1 MSRLIR
7 ASANDRTISDMTDL
21 LAPPEKRKPRAD
33 SRNSLG
39 RFARWWRQNSNAAV
53 NLSALA
59 VIAIFLMSAFA
70 DALSPHDPN
79 AIDLRSR
86 MQPPAW
92 ADSGGEDWGHPLG
105 TDRIGRD
112 ILSRTLHGGRVSL
125 LIGVLASLA
134 GLVVGAALGLISG
147 YARGAFDHLIMY
159 LIDVQLSLPFV
170 LLAIALALIL
180 GSSLIVLIGIAALSA
195 WPFYARVV
203 RGSVLSLRQ
212 REFTIAA
219 QALGASPFHII
230 RKHLLPNVLS
240 PILVIA
246 TLSLARIILLESG
259 LSFLGIGVPPTIPS
273 WGNMID
279 EGRGN
284 LNNAAW
290 IALTP
295 SVFLMLLTMA
305 VGTLGDWLRDVTD
318 VTIDR

>member
-1 MSRLIR
+1 MLPSKQKPAADP
-7 ASANDRTISDMTDL
+7 ASG
-21 LAPPEKRKPRAD
+21 LA
-33 SRNSLG
+33 
-39 RFARWWRQNSNAAV
+39 RFIVWWRQNSNFAV
-53 NLSALA
+53 NLSVV
-59 VIAIFLMSAFA
+59 VIIIIVLMCAFA
-70 DALSPHDPN
+70 DALSPHEPN
-79 AIDLRSR
+79 AIDLHSR
-86 MQPPAW
+86 LVPPAW
-92 ADSGGEDWGHPLG
+92 EGEAGSWSHPLG

-112 ILSRTLHGGRVSL
+112 VLSRTLHGGRVSL
-125 LIGVLASLA
+125 AIGVVASIA
-134 GLVVGAALGLISG
+134 GLLVGTALGLISG
-147 YARGAFDHLIMY
+147 YRRGCYDHLIMY
-159 LIDVQLSLPFV
+159 FIDVQLSLPFI

-203 RGSVLSLRQ
+203 RGNVLSLRR

-230 RKHLLPNVLS
+230 RVHLLPNVLS
-240 PILVIA
+240 PVLVIA

-259 LSFLGIGVPPTIPS
+259 LSFLGIGVPATIPS

-290 IALTP
+290 IALAP
-295 SVFLMLLTMA
+295 SMFLMLLTMA
-305 VGTLGDWLRDVTD
+305 VGTLGDWLRDITD

>member
-1 MSRLIR
+1 MLPSKQKPTADH
-7 ASANDRTISDMTDL
+7 ASG
-21 LAPPEKRKPRAD
+21 LA
-33 SRNSLG
+33 
-39 RFARWWRQNSNAAV
+39 RFIVWWRQNSNFAV
-53 NLSALA
+53 NLSVV
-59 VIAIFLMSAFA
+59 VIIIIVLMSAFA
-70 DALSPHDPN
+70 DALSSHEPN
-79 AIDLRSR
+79 TIDLRSR
-86 MQPPAW
+86 LVPPAW
-92 ADSGGEDWGHPLG
+92 VGEAGSGAHPFG

-112 ILSRTLHGGRVSL
+112 VLSRTLHGGRVSL
-125 LIGVLASLA
+125 AIGIVASIA
-134 GLVVGAALGLISG
+134 GLVVGTALGLISG
-147 YARGAFDHLIMY
+147 YRRGCYDHLIMY
-159 LIDVQLSLPFV
+159 FIDVQLSLPFI

-203 RGSVLSLRQ
+203 RGNVLSLRR

-230 RKHLLPNVLS
+230 RVHLLPNVLS
-240 PILVIA
+240 PVLVIA

-290 IALTP
+290 IALAP
-295 SVFLMLLTMA
+295 SIFLMLLTMA
-305 VGTLGDWLRDVTD
+305 VGTLGDWLRDITD

>member
-1 MSRLIR
+1 MKT
-7 ASANDRTISDMTDL
+7 AP
-21 LAPPEKRKPRAD
+21 APPAEEKRKAD
-33 SRNSLG
+33 QRTTLG
-39 RFARWWRQNSNAAV
+39 QFARWWRHKSNIAV
-53 NLSALA
+53 NLSAFVFVTIVLLS
-59 VIAIFLMSAFA
+59 VFA
-70 DALSPHDPN
+70 DRISPHDPH

-86 MQPPAW
+86 LKPPAW
-92 ADSGGEDWGHPLG
+92 VDGAGDDWGHPLG

-112 ILSRTLHGGRVSL
+112 VISRTLHGGRVSL
-125 LIGVLASLA
+125 AIGVLASLA
-134 GLVVGAALGLISG
+134 GLLVGTALGLISG
-147 YARGAFDHLIMY
+147 YVRGAFDYLIMY

-180 GSSLIVLIGIAALSA
+180 GSSLVVLIGIAALSA

-203 RGSVLSLRQ
+203 RGSVLSLRR
-212 REFTIAA
+212 REFTVAA
-219 QALGASPFHII
+219 QALGASPLHII
-230 RKHLLPNVLS
+230 GRHLLPNVLS
-240 PILVIA
+240 PVLVIA

-284 LNNAAW
+284 LNNAPW

-305 VGTLGDWLRDVTD
+305 VGTIGDWLRDVTD

>member
-1 MSRLIR
+1 MLPSKQKPAADP
-7 ASANDRTISDMTDL
+7 ASG
-21 LAPPEKRKPRAD
+21 LA
-33 SRNSLG
+33 
-39 RFARWWRQNSNAAV
+39 RFIVWWRQNSNFAV
-53 NLSALA
+53 NLSVV
-59 VIAIFLMSAFA
+59 VIIIIVLMCAFA
-70 DALSPHDPN
+70 DALSSHEPN
-79 AIDLRSR
+79 TIDLRSR
-86 MQPPAW
+86 LVPPAW
-92 ADSGGEDWGHPLG
+92 EREAGSWAHLFG

-112 ILSRTLHGGRVSL
+112 VLSRTLHGGRVSL
-125 LIGVLASLA
+125 AIGIVASIA
-134 GLVVGAALGLISG
+134 GLLVGTALGLISG
-147 YARGAFDHLIMY
+147 YRRGCYDHLIMY
-159 LIDVQLSLPFV
+159 FIDVQLSLPFI

-203 RGSVLSLRQ
+203 RGNVLSLRR

-230 RKHLLPNVLS
+230 RVHLLPNVLS
-240 PILVIA
+240 PVLVIA

-259 LSFLGIGVPPTIPS
+259 LSFLGIGVPATIPS

-290 IALTP
+290 IALAP
-295 SVFLMLLTMA
+295 SMFLMLLTMA
-305 VGTLGDWLRDVTD
+305 VGTLGDWLRDITD

>member
-1 MSRLIR
+1 
-7 ASANDRTISDMTDL
+7 MTAA
-21 LAPPEKRKPRAD
+21 LATQAKAKGNPR
-33 SRNSLG
+33 SGLR
-39 RFARWWRQNSNAAV
+39 RFALWWRRQSNLAV
-53 NLSALA
+53 NLSAL
-59 VIAIFLMSAFA
+59 VFIAILLMSLFA
-70 DALSPHDPN
+70 DMLSPQDPN

-86 MQPPAW
+86 LAPPAW
-92 ADSGGEDWGHPLG
+92 ADDGGTWAHPLG
-105 TDRIGRD
+105 ADRIGRD
-112 ILSRTLHGGRVSL
+112 VLSRTLHGGRVSL
-125 LIGVLASLA
+125 AIGVLASLA
-134 GLVVGAALGLISG
+134 GLVVGTALGLISG
-147 YARGAFDHLIMY
+147 FVRGAFDHLIMY
-159 LIDVQLSLPFV
+159 LVDVQLSLPFI
-170 LLAIALALIL
+170 LLAIALALVL
-180 GSSLIVLIGIAALSA
+180 GSSLIVLIGLAALSA

-203 RGSVLSLRQ
+203 RGSVLSLRR

-219 QALGASPFHII
+219 QALGASPTHII
-230 RKHLLPNVLS
+230 IRHLLPNVLS

-305 VGTLGDWLRDVTD
+305 VGTVGDWLRDITD

>member
-1 MSRLIR
+1 M
-7 ASANDRTISDMTDL
+7 NDH
-21 LAPPEKRKPRAD
+21 PK
-33 SRNSLG
+33 NNLG
-39 RFARWWRQNSNAAV
+39 RFALWWRRKSNLAT
-53 NLSALA
+53 NLSVFVLF
-59 VIAIFLMSAFA
+59 AIVLMSVCA
-70 DALSPHDPN
+70 DLLSPLDPN

-86 MQPPAW
+86 LMPPAW
-92 ADSGGEDWGHPLG
+92 ADSGGNDWGHPLG

-112 ILSRTLHGGRVSL
+112 MWSRTLHGGRVSL
-125 LIGVLASLA
+125 VVGALASLA
-134 GLVVGAALGLISG
+134 GLVVGSALGLISG
-147 YARGAFDHLIMY
+147 YVRGGFDHLVMY
-159 LIDVQLSLPFV
+159 LIDVQLSLPFI

-180 GSSLIVLIGIAALSA
+180 GSSLFVLIGIAALSA

-203 RGSVLSLRQ
+203 RGSVLSLRR

-219 QALGASPFHII
+219 QALGASPLHII
-230 RKHLLPNVLS
+230 VKHLLPNVLS
-240 PILVIA
+240 PVLVIA

-273 WGNMID
+273 WGNIIN

-290 IALTP
+290 IALAP

-305 VGTLGDWLRDVTD
+305 VGTIGDWLRDVTD

>member
-1 MSRLIR
+1 MGAAI
-7 ASANDRTISDMTDL
+7 
-21 LAPPEKRKPRAD
+21 APPAKQKVKDNPR
-33 SRNSLG
+33 SSLG
-39 RFARWWRQNSNAAV
+39 RFALWWRQNSNLAV
-53 NLSALA
+53 NLSLL
-59 VIAIFLMSAFA
+59 VFIAILLMSVFA
-70 DALSPHDPN
+70 DALTPYDPT

-86 MQPPAW
+86 LAPPAW
-92 ADSGGEDWGHPLG
+92 VDGDGGSWEHPLG

-112 ILSRTLHGGRVSL
+112 VMSRTLHGGRVSL
-125 LIGVLASLA
+125 MIGVLASLA
-134 GLVVGAALGLISG
+134 GLIVGAGLGLVSG
-147 YARGAFDHLIMY
+147 YVRGSFDFVIMY
-159 LIDVQLSLPFV
+159 LIDVQLSLPFI

-180 GSSLIVLIGIAALSA
+180 GSSPIVLIGIAALSA

-203 RGSVLSLRQ
+203 RGSVLSLRR

-219 QALGASPFHII
+219 RALGASPLHII
-230 RKHLLPNVLS
+230 VRHLLPNVLS

-259 LSFLGIGVPPTIPS
+259 LSFLGIGVPPTTPS

-295 SVFLMLLTMA
+295 SAFLMLLTMA

>member
-1 MSRLIR
+1 MH
-7 ASANDRTISDMTDL
+7 
-21 LAPPEKRKPRAD
+21 APPAEEKLKADPR
-33 SRNSLG
+33 STLG
-39 RFARWWRQNSNAAV
+39 HFARWWKHKSNLAV
-53 NLSALA
+53 NLSVL
-59 VIAIFLMSAFA
+59 VFGAIVLLSVFA
-70 DALSPHDPN
+70 PVLSPKDPH

-86 MQPPAW
+86 LRPPAW
-92 ADSGGEDWGHPLG
+92 VDGAADSWGNPLG

-112 ILSRTLHGGRVSL
+112 VLSRTLHGGRVSL
-125 LIGVLASLA
+125 VIGVLASLA
-134 GLVVGAALGLISG
+134 GLMVGTTFGLISG
-147 YARGAFDHLIMY
+147 YVRGAFDQLIMY

-170 LLAIALALIL
+170 LLAIALALVL
-180 GSSLIVLIGIAALSA
+180 GNSLVVLIGIAALSA

-203 RGSVLSLRQ
+203 RGSVLSLRR

-219 QALGASPFHII
+219 QALGASPIHII
-230 RKHLLPNVLS
+230 GVHLLPNVLS
-240 PILVIA
+240 PVLVIA

>member
-1 MSRLIR
+1 MGRRYDSGKS
-7 ASANDRTISDMTDL
+7 ASGQSKVNDHPKS
-21 LAPPEKRKPRAD
+21 
-33 SRNSLG
+33 NLG
-39 RFARWWRQNSNAAV
+39 RFALWWRRKSNLAT
-53 NLSALA
+53 NLSVFVLF
-59 VIAIFLMSAFA
+59 AIVLMSVCA
-70 DALSPHDPN
+70 DLLSPLDPN

-86 MQPPAW
+86 LMPPAW
-92 ADSGGEDWGHPLG
+92 VYSGGNDWGHPLG

-112 ILSRTLHGGRVSL
+112 MWSRTLHGGRVSL
-125 LIGVLASLA
+125 VVGALASLA
-134 GLVVGAALGLISG
+134 GLVVGSALGLISG
-147 YARGAFDHLIMY
+147 YVRGGFDHLVMY
-159 LIDVQLSLPFV
+159 LIDVQLSLPFI

-203 RGSVLSLRQ
+203 RGSVLSLRR

-219 QALGASPFHII
+219 QALGASPLHII
-230 RKHLLPNVLS
+230 VKHLLPNVLS
-240 PILVIA
+240 PVLVIA

-273 WGNMID
+273 WGNIIN

-290 IALTP
+290 IALVP

-305 VGTLGDWLRDVTD
+305 VGTIGDWLRDVTD

>member
-1 MSRLIR
+1 MSIPILRP
-7 ASANDRTISDMTDL
+7 A
-21 LAPPEKRKPRAD
+21 KRKQEAD
-33 SRNSLG
+33 AENSAG
-39 RFARWWRQNSNAAV
+39 RFALWWKRNSNSAV
-53 NLSALA
+53 NLSVL
-59 VIAIFLMSAFA
+59 VLVTIVLMSAFA
-70 DALSPHDPN
+70 DTLSPYDPN
-79 AIDLRSR
+79 AINLRSR
-86 MQPPAW
+86 LAPPAW
-92 ADSGGEDWGHPLG
+92 VEGEGSWAHPFG
-105 TDRIGRD
+105 SDRIGRD

-125 LIGVLASLA
+125 AIGVVAS
-134 GLVVGAALGLISG
+134 VVGLLVGTALGLISG
-147 YARGAFDHLIMY
+147 YIRGGFEHLIMY
-159 LIDVQLSLPFV
+159 LIDVQLSLPFI

-180 GSSLIVLIGIAALSA
+180 GSSIIVLIGIAALSA

-203 RGSVLSLRQ
+203 RGSVLSLRK

-230 RKHLLPNVLS
+230 RAHLLPNVLS
-240 PILVIA
+240 PVLVIA

-259 LSFLGIGVPPTIPS
+259 LSFLGIGVPATMPS

-295 SVFLMLLTMA
+295 SIFLMLLTMA

>member
-1 MSRLIR
+1 MTVAINPGMKQKLK
-7 ASANDRTISDMTDL
+7 AN
-21 LAPPEKRKPRAD
+21 
-33 SRNSLG
+33 SRNSLV
-39 RFARWWRQNSNAAV
+39 RFVIWWRQNSSFAV
-53 NLSALA
+53 NLSVL
-59 VIAIFLMSAFA
+59 VLVTIIIISAFA
-70 DALSPHDPN
+70 DGLSAQDPN
-79 AIDLRSR
+79 AIHLRSR
-86 MQPPAW
+86 LAPPAW
-92 ADSGGEDWGHPLG
+92 VDGDGGSWTHPLG

-112 ILSRTLHGGRVSL
+112 VLSRTLHGGRVSL
-125 LIGVLASLA
+125 LIGVLASFA
-134 GLVVGAALGLISG
+134 GLVVGTALGLVSG
-147 YARGAFDHLIMY
+147 YVRGAFDHLIMY
-159 LIDVQLSLPFV
+159 LIDVQLSLPFI

-203 RGSVLSLRQ
+203 RGSVLSLRR
-212 REFTIAA
+212 REFVIAA
-219 QALGASPFHII
+219 QALGATPIHIM
-230 RKHLLPNVLS
+230 RRHLLPNVLS

-259 LSFLGIGVPPTIPS
+259 LSFLGIGVPPAIPS

-305 VGTLGDWLRDVTD
+305 VGTIGDWLRDVTD

>member
-1 MSRLIR
+1 
-7 ASANDRTISDMTDL
+7 MT
-21 LAPPEKRKPRAD
+21 AAFTAQAKAKAKGNPR
-33 SRNSLG
+33 SSLG
-39 RFARWWRQNSNAAV
+39 QVAMWWRRKSNLAV
-53 NLSALA
+53 NLSLL
-59 VIAIFLMSAFA
+59 VFIAILLMSVFA
-70 DALSPHDPN
+70 DMLSQHDPN

-86 MQPPAW
+86 LKPPAW
-92 ADSGGEDWGHPLG
+92 MDGAGEDWAHPLG

-112 ILSRTLHGGRVSL
+112 VMSRTLHGGRVSL
-125 LIGVLASLA
+125 AIGIVASVA
-134 GLVVGAALGLISG
+134 GLVVGTALGLISG
-147 YARGAFDHLIMY
+147 YVRGAFDHLVMY
-159 LIDVQLSLPFV
+159 LIDVQLSLPFI

-203 RGSVLSLRQ
+203 RGSVLSLRR

-230 RKHLLPNVLS
+230 VKHLLPNVLS

-290 IALTP
+290 ITLTP

-305 VGTLGDWLRDVTD
+305 VGTLGDWLRDITD
-318 VTIDR
+318 VTIER

>member
-1 MSRLIR
+1 
-7 ASANDRTISDMTDL
+7 MTAAI
-21 LAPPEKRKPRAD
+21 APPAKAKGNPR
-33 SRNSLG
+33 SSLW
-39 RFARWWRQNSNAAV
+39 RFASWWRRKSNVAV
-53 NLSALA
+53 NLSLL
-59 VIAIFLMSAFA
+59 VFIAILLMSVFA
-70 DALSPHDPN
+70 DMLSPQDPN

-86 MQPPAW
+86 LKPPAW
-92 ADSGGEDWGHPLG
+92 ADGDGGTWTHPLG

-112 ILSRTLHGGRVSL
+112 VLSRTLHGGRVSL
-125 LIGVLASLA
+125 AIGILASVA
-134 GLVVGAALGLISG
+134 GLVAGTALGLISG
-147 YARGAFDHLIMY
+147 YVRGAFDHLIMY
-159 LIDVQLSLPFV
+159 LIDVQLSLPFI

-180 GSSLIVLIGIAALSA
+180 GNSLIVLIGIAAISA

-203 RGSVLSLRQ
+203 RGSVLSLRR

-219 QALGASPFHII
+219 LALGASPLHII
-230 RKHLLPNVLS
+230 VKHLLPNVLS

-290 IALTP
+290 ITLTP

-305 VGTLGDWLRDVTD
+305 VGTVGDWLRDITD
-318 VTIDR
+318 VMIDR

>member
-1 MSRLIR
+1 MLLSKKSPEADP
-7 ASANDRTISDMTDL
+7 ASG
-21 LAPPEKRKPRAD
+21 LA
-33 SRNSLG
+33 
-39 RFARWWRQNSNAAV
+39 RFVSWWRQKSNSAV
-53 NLSALA
+53 NLSVFV
-59 VIAIFLMSAFA
+59 VIAISLMSAFA
-70 DALSPHDPN
+70 DTLSPHAPN

-86 MQPPAW
+86 LAPPAW
-92 ADSGGEDWGHPLG
+92 VEGSGSWSYPFG

-112 ILSRTLHGGRVSL
+112 VFSRTLHGGRVSL
-125 LIGVLASLA
+125 AIGVVASVA
-134 GLVVGAALGLISG
+134 GLVVGTALGLISG
-147 YARGAFDHLIMY
+147 YRRGFFEHLVMY
-159 LIDVQLSLPFV
+159 FIDVQLSLPFI

-180 GSSLIVLIGIAALSA
+180 GRSLIVLVGIAALSA

-203 RGSVLSLRQ
+203 RGSVLSLRR

-219 QALGASPFHII
+219 QALGASPFHIL
-230 RKHLLPNVLS
+230 RVHLLPNVLS
-240 PILVIA
+240 PVLVIA

-295 SVFLMLLTMA
+295 SIFLMLLTMA
-305 VGTLGDWLRDVTD
+305 VGTIGDWLRDITD

>member
-1 MSRLIR
+1 M
-7 ASANDRTISDMTDL
+7 
-21 LAPPEKRKPRAD
+21 LAAFGPRAKAKGNPR
-33 SRNSLG
+33 SSLG
-39 RFARWWRQNSNAAV
+39 RFAIWWRHNSNRAV
-53 NLSALA
+53 NLSLL
-59 VIAIFLMSAFA
+59 VFVCILLLSVFA
-70 DALSPHDPN
+70 DALSPYDPG

-86 MQPPAW
+86 LQPPAW
-92 ADSGGEDWGHPLG
+92 ANGAGEDWAHPLG

-112 ILSRTLHGGRVSL
+112 VMSRTLHGGRVSL
-125 LIGVLASLA
+125 AIGVLASLA
-134 GLVVGAALGLISG
+134 GLVVGTALGLISG
-147 YARGAFDHLIMY
+147 YVRGAFDHLIMY
-159 LIDVQLSLPFV
+159 LIDVQLSLPFI

-180 GSSLIVLIGIAALSA
+180 GSSLVVLIGIAALSA

-203 RGSVLSLRQ
+203 RGSVLSLRR

-219 QALGASPFHII
+219 QALGASPLHII
-230 RKHLLPNVLS
+230 VKHLLPNVLS

-290 IALTP
+290 IALVP

>member
-1 MSRLIR
+1 
-7 ASANDRTISDMTDL
+7 MT
-21 LAPPEKRKPRAD
+21 AAFKPRMKEKLKAD
-33 SRNSLG
+33 PRNSRG
-39 RFARWWRQNSNAAV
+39 RFALWWRQNSNSAV
-53 NLSALA
+53 NLS
-59 VIAIFLMSAFA
+59 VIVLFSILVMSAA
-70 DALSPHDPN
+70 ANVLSPYDPD
-79 AIDLRSR
+79 AIHLRSR
-86 MQPPAW
+86 LAPPAW
-92 ADSGGEDWGHPLG
+92 VDGDGGSWTHPLG

-112 ILSRTLHGGRVSL
+112 VLSRTLHGGRVSL
-125 LIGVLASLA
+125 LIGVLASFV

-147 YARGAFDHLIMY
+147 YARGAIDHLVMY
-159 LIDVQLSLPFV
+159 LIDVQLSLPFI
-170 LLAIALALIL
+170 LLAIALALVL
-180 GSSLIVLIGIAALSA
+180 GRSLIVLIGIAALSA

-203 RGSVLSLRQ
+203 RGSALSLRQ

-219 QALGASPFHII
+219 QALGASPLHII

-259 LSFLGIGVPPTIPS
+259 LSFLGIGVPPTTPS

>member
-1 MSRLIR
+1 MLTSKQKPTAGP
-7 ASANDRTISDMTDL
+7 ASG
-21 LAPPEKRKPRAD
+21 LA
-33 SRNSLG
+33 
-39 RFARWWRQNSNAAV
+39 RFIVWWRQNSNFAV
-53 NLSALA
+53 NLSVV
-59 VIAIFLMSAFA
+59 VIIIIVLMSAFA
-70 DALSPHDPN
+70 DALSSHEPN
-79 AIDLRSR
+79 TIDLRSR
-86 MQPPAW
+86 LVPPAW
-92 ADSGGEDWGHPLG
+92 VGEAGSWAHPFG

-112 ILSRTLHGGRVSL
+112 VLSRTLHGGRVSL
-125 LIGVLASLA
+125 AIGVVASIA
-134 GLVVGAALGLISG
+134 GLLVGTALGLISG
-147 YARGAFDHLIMY
+147 YRRGSYEHLIMY
-159 LIDVQLSLPFV
+159 FIDVQLSLPFI

-203 RGSVLSLRQ
+203 RGNVLSLRR

-230 RKHLLPNVLS
+230 RVHLLPNVLS
-240 PILVIA
+240 PVLVIA

-290 IALTP
+290 IALAP
-295 SVFLMLLTMA
+295 SIFLMLLTMA
-305 VGTLGDWLRDVTD
+305 VGTLGDWLRDITD

>member
-1 MSRLIR
+1 MTAAFEPPAKAKAKGDPRSR
-7 ASANDRTISDMTDL
+7 
-21 LAPPEKRKPRAD
+21 
-33 SRNSLG
+33 LG
-39 RFARWWRQNSNAAV
+39 RFAIWWRRNSNFAV
-53 NLSALA
+53 NLSLF
-59 VIAIFLMSAFA
+59 VFVGILLLSVFA
-70 DALSPHDPN
+70 DALAPYDPS

-86 MQPPAW
+86 LQPPAW
-92 ADSGGEDWGHPLG
+92 AGGAGEDWAHPLG

-112 ILSRTLHGGRVSL
+112 VLSRTLHGGRVSL
-125 LIGVLASLA
+125 AIGLLASLA
-134 GLVVGAALGLISG
+134 GLVVGTALGLISG
-147 YARGAFDHLIMY
+147 YVRGAFDHLIMY
-159 LIDVQLSLPFV
+159 LIDVQLSLPFI

-203 RGSVLSLRQ
+203 RGSVLSLRR

-219 QALGASPFHII
+219 QALGASPLHII
-230 RKHLLPNVLS
+230 VRHLLPNVLS

-290 IALTP
+290 IALAP
-295 SVFLMLLTMA
+295 SLFLMLLTMA
-305 VGTLGDWLRDVTD
+305 VGTVGDWLRDVTD

>member
-1 MSRLIR
+1 MTPAFKLRAKSKPAAGPRYRLR
-7 ASANDRTISDMTDL
+7 RL
-21 LAPPEKRKPRAD
+21 
-33 SRNSLG
+33 
-39 RFARWWRQNSNAAV
+39 ARWWRQNSNLAV
-53 NLSALA
+53 NLSLI
-59 VIAIFLMSAFA
+59 VFIAILLMSAAA
-70 DALSPHDPN
+70 DFLAPHDPN
-79 AIDLRSR
+79 AIYLRSR
-86 MQPPAW
+86 LAPPAW
-92 ADSGGEDWGHPLG
+92 VESAAASWEHPLG

-112 ILSRTLHGGRVSL
+112 IWSRTLHGGRVSL
-125 LIGVLASLA
+125 VIGILASLA
-134 GLVVGAALGLISG
+134 GLLVGAALGLISG
-147 YARGAFDHLIMY
+147 YARGVFDHLIMY
-159 LIDVQLSLPFV
+159 LIDVQLSLPFI

-180 GSSLIVLIGIAALSA
+180 GTSLVVLIGIAALSA

-203 RGSVLSLRQ
+203 RGSVLSLRR

-219 QALGASPFHII
+219 QALGASPLHII
-230 RKHLLPNVLS
+230 IRHLLPNVLS

-295 SVFLMLLTMA
+295 SAFLMLLTMA

>member
-1 MSRLIR
+1 MTAAFAPAAKAKQKGNPRSR
-7 ASANDRTISDMTDL
+7 
-21 LAPPEKRKPRAD
+21 
-33 SRNSLG
+33 LG
-39 RFARWWRQNSNAAV
+39 RFSLWWRHNSNLAV
-53 NLSALA
+53 NISVLV
-59 VIAIFLMSAFA
+59 VIAILLLSVFA
-70 DALSPHDPN
+70 DALAPYDPG

-86 MQPPAW
+86 LKPPAW
-92 ADSGGEDWGHPLG
+92 ADGAAEDWAHPLG

-112 ILSRTLHGGRVSL
+112 VLSRTLHGGRVSL
-125 LIGVLASLA
+125 AIGLLASLA
-134 GLVVGAALGLISG
+134 GLVVGTALGLVSG
-147 YARGAFDHLIMY
+147 YVRGAFDHLIMY
-159 LIDVQLSLPFV
+159 LIDVQLSLPFI

-180 GSSLIVLIGIAALSA
+180 GNSLVVLIGIAALSA

-203 RGSVLSLRQ
+203 RGSVLSLR
-212 REFTIAA
+212 RRDFTIAA
-219 QALGASPFHII
+219 QALGASPLHII
-230 RKHLLPNVLS
+230 VKHLLPNVLS

-290 IALTP
+290 IALAP

>member
-1 MSRLIR
+1 M
-7 ASANDRTISDMTDL
+7 
-21 LAPPEKRKPRAD
+21 
-33 SRNSLG
+33 
-39 RFARWWRQNSNAAV
+39 WWRQNSNFAV
-53 NLSALA
+53 NLSVMVL
-59 VIAIFLMSAFA
+59 VTIIGLSAFA
-70 DALSPHDPN
+70 DVLSPHDPN
-79 AIDLRSR
+79 AIHLRSR
-86 MQPPAW
+86 LAPPAW
-92 ADSGGEDWGHPLG
+92 VDGDGGTWIHPLG

-112 ILSRTLHGGRVSL
+112 VLSRTLHGGRVSL
-125 LIGVLASLA
+125 LIGVLASFA
-134 GLVVGAALGLISG
+134 GLVVGTALGLISG
-147 YARGAFDHLIMY
+147 YVRGAFDHLIMY
-159 LIDVQLSLPFV
+159 LIDVQLSLPFI

-203 RGSVLSLRQ
+203 RGSVLSLRR

-219 QALGASPFHII
+219 QALGASPLHII
-230 RKHLLPNVLS
+230 RRHLLPNVLS
-240 PILVIA
+240 PVLVIA

-290 IALTP
+290 IALSP

-305 VGTLGDWLRDVTD
+305 VGTIGDWLRDVTD

>member
-1 MSRLIR
+1 
-7 ASANDRTISDMTDL
+7 MTAAF
-21 LAPPEKRKPRAD
+21 APQAKAKGNP
-33 SRNSLG
+33 RNSLG
-39 RFARWWRQNSNAAV
+39 RFALWWRRQSSLAV
-53 NLSALA
+53 NLSAL
-59 VIAIFLMSAFA
+59 VFIGILLTSVFA
-70 DALSPHDPN
+70 DALSPQDPN

-86 MQPPAW
+86 LAPPAW
-92 ADSGGEDWGHPLG
+92 ADGDGGSWTHPLG

-112 ILSRTLHGGRVSL
+112 VLSRTLHGGRVSL
-125 LIGVLASLA
+125 AIGILASVA
-134 GLVVGAALGLISG
+134 GLVAGAALGLVSG
-147 YARGAFDHLIMY
+147 YIRGAFDHLIMY
-159 LIDVQLSLPFV
+159 LIDVQLSLPFI

-180 GSSLIVLIGIAALSA
+180 GNSLIVLIGIAALSA

-203 RGSVLSLRQ
+203 RGNVLSLRR

-230 RKHLLPNVLS
+230 VRHLLPNVLS

-305 VGTLGDWLRDVTD
+305 VGTVGDWLRDVTD